1 MSCSV
6 YGWVSRLELAQLIEA
21 FTSAIYMSQYAAD
34 EQLTHLVA
42 MWTGLLAV
50 KHRSLG
56 NAMLV
61 GADEGDLSL
70 TKT

>member
-6 YGWVSRLELAQLIEA
+6 YGWVSRLELAQLIEV

-42 MWTGLLAV
+42 M
-50 KHRSLG
+50 
-56 NAMLV
+56 
-61 GADEGDLSL
+61 
-70 TKT
+70 